1 MVSAKA
7 IAQSA
12 ISLGELGRSPID
24 EEVCDGPSIEQGS
37 PRPIPDEPKQRLP
50 KSNDKHIIPSG
61 EMKESSLHSS
71 ARKHVRFSN
80 ENYNLETDQLDWE
93 NLDCE
98 HNMIHESKTKGNET
112 RAQQAIESKKS
123 KEPPQKSE
131 AGGQSSQS
139 TPNEIRRKHKTSLGP
154 VMGTFKTPW
163 QMLRDAE
170 AKKQAKASKRTGT
183 NKQAPAIGR
192 SARSG
197 IPTPAAHVQVRDR
210 ETPLPSIRSSTYIF
224 QPAES
229 GSGMSKKRKLAAGKH
244 GSRKRAAPA
253 KSSEVLHGSKHLPAF
268 RPHTLTFSSLS
279 FPTTT
284 SPKIHCHEPRKLPR
298 RAFSKSGTQL

>member
-1 MVSAKA
+1 MVLDEDDAQDIQHVHQIQQHFADWCFQHDNYQDDNYVERANRHSKTAAPKVAAESTTNFGQSKKSQDGDIGHVVRNFHISQVAQGIQHVGGTQNVHDDQYAQQGNHHDDKYSETTDLYSKMVSAKA

-139 TPNEIRRKHKTSLGP
+139 TPNEIRRKHKTS
-154 VMGTFKTPW
+154 T
-163 QMLRDAE
+163 LR
-170 AKKQAKASKRTGT
+170 
-183 NKQAPAIGR
+183 
-192 SARSG
+192 
-197 IPTPAAHVQVRDR
+197 
-210 ETPLPSIRSSTYIF
+210 
-224 QPAES
+224 
-229 GSGMSKKRKLAAGKH
+229 
-244 GSRKRAAPA
+244 
-253 KSSEVLHGSKHLPAF
+253 
-268 RPHTLTFSSLS
+268 
-279 FPTTT
+279 
-284 SPKIHCHEPRKLPR
+284 
-298 RAFSKSGTQL
+298 